1 MGKSV
6 INPLVKR
13 TIHKVSMV
21 CGLLPKY
28 EGAFTDIAQRCV
40 DDELEYIQ
48 LYGMS
53 DDVLSAKLGVRGDFA
68 RVLLS
73 GVEEDYKTAM
83 MKGGH
88 ACLVCDLAFPHTEL
102 LRRHQIF
109 QQHLGLLKVERRE
122 GMESVKVEAKETVFD
137 CVILEDEDK
146 VTREDGGGAEEAN
159 NEENNETNNKTNN
172 ETNNKANN
180 ETNNEAQEGE
190 EAAKTDFS
198 AVVKCPTCFTEFPTD
213 ELVIHIGEI
222 HMEKDLADQL
232 IEIFPDSLEG
242 SICDKCGEVFDE
254 SEYEYE
260 KKEHILLK
268 HPWVGLTELISKSNN
283 SAELPVR
290 EDDDVVEIVI
300 DHKENYNQ
308 DGFFCP
314 FCKTSFESADII
326 GEHIN
331 SQHEGGFDG
340 KSEVTL
346 NAAEDCTEDEEKE
359 EEEEEDTNQRMEE
372 DQNMEDDVVA
382 REESEKAGETV
393 PRVAGPS
400 WGAGDAQW
408 LKASVTMN
416 TAEEISKRFGQTIS
430 IDCFE

>member
-1 MGKSV
+1 M

-346 NAAEDCTEDEEKE
+346 NAAEDSSEDEEKE
-359 EEEEEDTNQRMEE
+359 
-372 DQNMEDDVVA
+372 
-382 REESEKAGETV
+382 
-393 PRVAGPS
+393 
-400 WGAGDAQW
+400 
-408 LKASVTMN
+408 
-416 TAEEISKRFGQTIS
+416 
-430 IDCFE
+430 

>member
-1 MGKSV
+1 M

-159 NEENNETNNKTNN
+159 NEENNETNNK
-172 ETNNKANN
+172 ANN

-326 GEHIN
+326 GEHVN

-346 NAAEDCTEDEEKE
+346 NAAEDSSEDEEKE
-359 EEEEEDTNQRMEE
+359 EEEEEDTNQRKEE

>member
-1 MGKSV
+1 M

-53 DDVLSAKLGVRGDFA
+53 DEGLSAKLGVRGDFA

-172 ETNNKANN
+172 ETNN
-180 ETNNEAQEGE
+180 EAQEGE

-198 AVVKCPTCFTEFPTD
+198 AVVKCPTCFTEFLTD
-213 ELVIHIGEI
+213 ELSIHIGEI
-222 HMEKDLADQL
+222 HMEKELADQL

>member
-1 MGKSV
+1 M

-172 ETNNKANN
+172 ETNN
-180 ETNNEAQEGE
+180 EAQEGE

-198 AVVKCPTCFTEFPTD
+198 AVVKCPTCFTEFLTD

>member
-1 MGKSV
+1 M

-172 ETNNKANN
+172 ETNNKA
-180 ETNNEAQEGE
+180 QEGE

-198 AVVKCPTCFTEFPTD
+198 AVVKCPTCFTEFLTD

-222 HMEKDLADQL
+222 HMEKELADQL

>member
-1 MGKSV
+1 M

-172 ETNNKANN
+172 ETNN
-180 ETNNEAQEGE
+180 EAQEGE

-326 GEHIN
+326 EEHVN

-359 EEEEEDTNQRMEE
+359 EEEEEDTNQRKEE

>member
-13 TIHKVSMV
+13 TIHKVSLV
-21 CGLLPKY
+21 CSLLPKY
-28 EGAFTDIAQRCV
+28 EGAFKDIAQRCV

-53 DDVLSAKLGVRGDFA
+53 EERLSSKLGVRGDFA

-73 GVEEDYKTAM
+73 GAEEDYKTAM

-88 ACLVCDLAFPHTEL
+88 ACPVCDLAFPHTEL
-102 LRRHQIF
+102 LRRHQIL
-109 QQHLGLLKVERRE
+109 QQHLGSLKVERRE
-122 GMESVKVEAKETVFD
+122 GMGLVKVEAREAVFD

-146 VTREDGGGAEEAN
+146 ETREDGGGAEEAN
-159 NEENNETNNKTNN
+159 NEGNNETNNEGNN
-172 ETNNKANN
+172 EINNEANN
-180 ETNNEAQEGE
+180 ETNNEAKEGE
-190 EAAKTDFS
+190 EVAKTDFS
-198 AVVKCPTCFTEFPTD
+198 AVVKCPTCFTEFLTD
-213 ELVIHIGEI
+213 ELSIHIGEI
-222 HMEKDLADQL
+222 HMEKELADQL

-254 SEYEYE
+254 SEDE

-268 HPWVGLTELISKSNN
+268 HPWVGLTELISKSKN

-290 EDDDVVEIVI
+290 EDNDMVEVFI
-300 DHKENYNQ
+300 DHKE
-308 DGFFCP
+308 D
-314 FCKTSFESADII
+314 E
-326 GEHIN
+326 E
-331 SQHEGGFDG
+331 
-340 KSEVTL
+340 
-346 NAAEDCTEDEEKE
+346 EDEEVNG
-359 EEEEEDTNQRMEE
+359 DTNQRKEE

-393 PRVAGPS
+393 PRVV
-400 WGAGDAQW
+400 GDARW

-430 IDCFE
+430 VDCFE

>member
-1 MGKSV
+1 M

-159 NEENNETNNKTNN
+159 NEENNETNNK
-172 ETNNKANN
+172 ANN

-326 GEHIN
+326 EEHVN

-346 NAAEDCTEDEEKE
+346 NAAEDSSEDEEKE

>member
-1 MGKSV
+1 M

-159 NEENNETNNKTNN
+159 NEENNETNNK
-172 ETNNKANN
+172 ANN

-326 GEHIN
+326 EEHVN

-430 IDCFE
+430 VDCFE

>member
-1 MGKSV
+1 M

-53 DDVLSAKLGVRGDFA
+53 DEGLSAKLGVRGDFA

-172 ETNNKANN
+172 ETNN
-180 ETNNEAQEGE
+180 EAQEGE

-198 AVVKCPTCFTEFPTD
+198 AVVKCPTCFTEFLTD
-213 ELVIHIGEI
+213 ELSIHIGEI